1 MFSDIIKINKKLLW
15 DVSILLFLMLV
26 FYFGIFFFVLNV
38 DIVFCVIFDLEK
50 LNVDEE
56 YLWNCVIVEFL
67 KL

>member
-15 DVSILLFLMLV
+15 DVSIFLFLMLV

>member
-15 DVSILLFLMLV
+15 DVSIFLFLMLV

-50 LNVDEE
+50 LNVDEK
-56 YLWNCVIVEFL
+56 YL
-67 KL
+67 